1 MKITELKNLMKQI
14 NEPNEFILAPYD
26 LANPAYWI
34 FKKENVRLKDLKFNL
49 IEIRPYDARYD
60 IFINGLFISS
70 RDYIL
75 EHQNNDIYIK
85 FKRSNF
91 PPLDRFGNVYEIETS
106 DVVRIKGDI
115 ESIR

>member
-1 MKITELKNLMKQI
+1 MRISELKTLMKEI
-14 NEPNEFILAPYD
+14 NEPNEYILTAHD
-26 LANPAYWI
+26 LEHPLYWI
-34 FKKENVRLKDLKFNL
+34 FKKENIRLKDLRFNL
-49 IEIRPYDARYD
+49 SKIRGYDARYD

-91 PPLDRFGNVYEIETS
+91 PELDRFGNVYEIEIT
-106 DVVRIKGDI
+106 DTVRIKGDV
-115 ESIR
+115 EPIR

>member
-14 NEPNEFILAPYD
+14 NEPNEFILQPYN
-26 LANPAYWI
+26 LQHSLYWV
-34 FKKENVRLKDLKFNL
+34 FKKENVRSKDLKFNL

-75 EHQNNDIYIK
+75 EHENNDIYIK

-91 PPLDRFGNVYEIETS
+91 PPLDRFGNVYEIESS
-106 DVVRIKGDI
+106 DVVKIKGDI
-115 ESIR
+115 ELIR